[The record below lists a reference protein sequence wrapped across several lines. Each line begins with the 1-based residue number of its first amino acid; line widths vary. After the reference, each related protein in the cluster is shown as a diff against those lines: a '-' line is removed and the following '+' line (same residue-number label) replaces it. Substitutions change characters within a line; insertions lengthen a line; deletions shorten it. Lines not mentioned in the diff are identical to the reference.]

1 MPRKR
6 IIPDSIKEAVE
17 EVIPFLEDMSNNA
30 YNAIY
35 FDGWS
40 GLGASEVLRRIAK
53 MPPPSLLQRFN
64 EIIHIDCSRWKSR
77 RALQRTI
84 AQEINLPHQV
94 MDIFDRQDEEDDFKG
109 IDEAHRA
116 EIQDIGIA
124 INQHL
129 RDHVYLVIF
138 HNGSDKFI
146 DLNDF
151 GIPQQHFDRWST
163 NFSKV
168 LWTFR
173 GRLRLNPEI
182 SEKVDHSHLCLYDEY
197 SAYGWN
203 YLLKKEAKDIVGY
216 TYKLVNA
223 VEECFLYILSLKFQG
238 GNFMNYNWD
247 THASNYWVC
256 DGIIQGDKDHEAW
269 ELAVAL
275 HQQIHIEDFSFNAP
289 PSLIY
294 EEDLKTPP
302 KRWILGR
309 DNFDLH
315 PESTSYFHAAA
326 TRNTY
331 SPLRPLPIN
340 LFQQSGKLRVLKLCH
355 CTFNFT
361 SPPFHCCRNLR
372 FLGLDGCKDQG
383 AKELIKQDKPA
394 MELFQNLWV
403 LDICY
408 TDWEL
413 YLSPEIIQQMAE
425 NIREVHIENGRFWH
439 MSFAWRQLQN
449 LHKLRVIDP
458 TCCWETGGM
467 DEFNVLPS
475 LSTSN
480 SLKTMV
486 LNGCVELEY
495 VEGLPLSLESFILD
509 AGTRKD
515 DYKDVKTRHISTS
528 GCARLSEF
536 KLHGSLPNLEKLDL
550 SGTKIKTLDLRAKV
564 VQVPCLKQVI
574 LLGCEN
580 LRAILWP
587 EMGMPQLSLVC
598 IDTREGEVEWIKPDT
613 IKVTKGYCQTY
624 VAMVDMRFIQLMTNY
639 KDFYENNNMA
649 SLNICI
655 SATSTD
661 GQRSCN
667 KDKMRPSTCGK
678 ISGTPLQNS
687 LISKPSCNTY
697 TDVTIDNRT
706 IDPKDSNTMQFQELS
721 YHVEIGEG
729 ISNTIVENL
738 EEINAIIYVMN
749 KTKSLHVHDNSSITT
764 VIPENIVSIQG
775 RELDWR
781 HLKRCHV
788 VRCPKMHTVFIT
800 SNFSFNFFDELE
812 SLWVAD
818 LLMARRILNNGM
830 CGYWLGFLKLQSICL
845 HTCPR
850 LTCVLPLT
858 SFPNLETLHIINC
871 GDLKEVFHME
881 HYDLAIKFTDNR
893 EVRHEFPKLKHI
905 YLHELYKLQH
915 ICEAKMFAPH
925 LETVKLRGCWGLRR
939 IPALGHDNGRRP
951 IVDCEKD
958 WWDKLEW
965 DGLEVGHDP
974 SLFQPHHSSYYKK
987 PIPRVSVLR

>member
-6 IIPDSIKEAVE
+6 IIPDSIQEAVNE
-17 EVIPFLEDMSNNA
+17 LLPFLEDMSNNA

-40 GLGASEVLRRIAK
+40 GLGASEVLRAIAEE
-53 MPPPSLLQRFN
+53 PSPSLLEKFN
-64 EIIHIDCSRWKSR
+64 EIFHIDCSMWKSR

-84 AQEINLPHQV
+84 AQELKLPRRM
-94 MDIFDRQDEEDDFKG
+94 MDMFDMQDEEDDFKG

-129 RDHVYLVIF
+129 RDHIYLVVF

-182 SEKVDHSHLCLYDEY
+182 REKVDNSHLCLYDEY

-203 YLLKKEAKDIVGY
+203 YLLKKEAKQMVGY
-216 TYKLVNA
+216 TDKLGAA
-223 VEECFLYILSLKFQG
+223 VEECFLYLLSLNFQG
-238 GNFMNYNWD
+238 GNFMNYNWA

-256 DGIIQGDKDHEAW
+256 DGIIQGGKDHEAW

-275 HQQIHIEDFSFNAP
+275 HQQIHIEDFSFNDP

-294 EEDLKTPP
+294 EEDLKIPP
-302 KRWILGR
+302 KRWIFGR

-315 PESTSYFHAAA
+315 SESTSYFHAAA
-326 TRNTY
+326 TSNTY
-331 SPLRPLPIN
+331 SPLRRLPIN

-355 CTFNFT
+355 CTFNFS

-372 FLGLDGCKDQG
+372 FLGLNDCKDQG
-383 AKELIKQDKPA
+383 DKELIKQDRPA
-394 MELFQNLWV
+394 MEFFKNLWV

-413 YLSPEIIQQMAE
+413 DLSLEIMQQMAE
-425 NIREVHIENGRFWH
+425 NIREVHIDNGRFWH
-439 MSFAWRQLQN
+439 MSFAWRQLQK
-449 LHKLRVIDP
+449 LRKLRVINP
-458 TCCWETGGM
+458 TCYWGMGGM

-486 LNGCVELEY
+486 LNGCVGLEH
-495 VEGLPLSLESFILD
+495 VEGLPLSLESFTLD

-515 DYKDVKTRHISTS
+515 DYKDAKIRHISTS

-550 SGTKIKTLDLRAKV
+550 SGTKLKTLDLRAKV

-598 IDTREGEVEWIKPDT
+598 IDTRGGEVEWIKQGT
-613 IKVTKGYCQTY
+613 IKVTEGYFQTY
-624 VAMVDMRFIQLMTNY
+624 VAMMDMRFIQLLSNY
-639 KDFYENNNMA
+639 KKFYENSNMA

-678 ISGTPLQNS
+678 IFGTRLQNS
-687 LISKPSCNTY
+687 LISNPSCNTY

-706 IDPKDSNTMQFQELS
+706 IYPEDINTMQFQELS
-721 YHVEIGEG
+721 CHVEIGEG
-729 ISNTIVENL
+729 ISNTGVEKP
-738 EEINAIIYVMN
+738 EEINAILFMMN
-749 KTKSLHVHDNSSITT
+749 KTESLHVHDNSSITT
-764 VIPENIVSIQG
+764 VIPENMVSIPWKL
-775 RELDWR
+775 EWR

-788 VRCPKMHTVFIT
+788 VICPKMHTIFIT
-800 SNFSFNFFDELE
+800 NHTYFYELE

-818 LLMARRILNNGM
+818 LPMARSIWSDVRKLYSSP
-830 CGYWLGFLKLQSICL
+830 CWKLQSIHL
-845 HTCPR
+845 HSCPR
-850 LTCVLPLT
+850 LAFFLT
-858 SFPNLETLHIINC
+858 MSSFPNLETLHIVNC
-871 GDLKEVFHME
+871 GDLKDVFHME
-881 HYDLAIKFTDNR
+881 QYGLTEKFTEYR
-893 EVRHEFPKLKHI
+893 EVRKEFPKLKHI
-905 YLHELYKLQH
+905 YLHDLYKLQH

-925 LETVKLRGCWGLRR
+925 LETLKLRGCWGLRR
-939 IPALGHDNGRRP
+939 IPALGQDNNGRRP

-974 SLFQPHHSSYYKK
+974 SLFQPRHSSYYKK
-987 PIPRVSVLR
+987 PMPRVSVLR